1 MLTSVSRSTTN
12 GSQAADSIY
21 KHMLN
26 IRPLDAVGY
35 FFVHV
40 EEGLLCTL
48 AYDAA
53 GNERPE
59 LFGALQTH
67 KGYQVKAHA
76 CRA

>member
-40 EEGLLCTL
+40 EEGVEERSAWGGEISGT
-48 AYDAA
+48 A
-53 GNERPE
+53 GP
-59 LFGALQTH
+59 
-67 KGYQVKAHA
+67 V
-76 CRA
+76 

>member
-26 IRPLDAVGY
+26 IRPLDAAGY

-40 EEGLLCTL
+40 EEGVEEREVCVGGEDVRDGR
-48 AYDAA
+48 ARGSA
-53 GNERPE
+53 GGGVVRI
-59 LFGALQTH
+59 
-67 KGYQVKAHA
+67 K
-76 CRA
+76 